1 MSKRDFNLIAI
12 KKPRDNP
19 IQDKPINFPPLKN
32 LHLELLE
39 NKKKIKSGLPN
50 VVSSQKIIPPKKE
63 VLKQESVKKEESKQ
77 KVPKDSTKKDE
88 SNSVPKNTKKELPKD
103 STKKDVQ
110 KSTKKDSK
118 KNTPKQPDPHPDEL
132 ILEEIIDDEDMLEDS
147 ENNFMEDELGE
158 SEGAPSDISDDL
170 PAEDELIEEME
181 EDIEEEENLEEMEEE
196 NLEEG
201 EEKEEEIEEGEKE
214 EGGKEPDDGLTPE
227 ERERREKE
235 EYIWRFRILKK
246 KYPNPKVNIPDYNE
260 HSDLTDMKN
269 AYDRTTRELYL
280 DGAVDSYR
288 TYLVG
293 GFMVTEFVCNN
304 WLNIDLEGFTAQ
316 QAKMMYKYDMLLI
329 ELGEKSYNKWGMNIP
344 VEIRLA
350 GLIILQAG
358 LFYLGKIITANYGGN
373 VASIFKGMSGQPPD
387 QGELENE
394 EPVKKKMKGPKFKAD
409 DIRNMTKGKKE

>member
-1 MSKRDFNLIAI
+1 MSKRDFNLIAV

-19 IQDKPINFPPLKN
+19 IQDKPINFPPLQN

-50 VVSSQKIIPPKKE
+50 VVSSQKIIPPKKDTPPKNE
-63 VLKQESVKKEESKQ
+63 TPKEPIKKDTNQDTAKKIVPQSSKKE
-77 KVPKDSTKKDE
+77 P
-88 SNSVPKNTKKELPKD
+88 PP
-103 STKKDVQ
+103 KKDVKQ
-110 KSTKKDSK
+110 EPSKNNTTKQDPPSK
-118 KNTPKQPDPHPDEL
+118 KNIPKQDEPHPDEL
-132 ILEEIIDDEDMLEDS
+132 ILEEIIDDEDILEEDS
-147 ENNFMEDELGE
+147 ENNLLEDELGD
-158 SEGAPSDISDDL
+158 SEDIPSNISDDL
-170 PAEDELIEEME
+170 PAEDNLDPIEDE
-181 EDIEEEENLEEMEEE
+181 EPI
-196 NLEEG
+196 
-201 EEKEEEIEEGEKE
+201 EEEIEEPIE
-214 EGGKEPDDGLTPE
+214 EEIEEETPKEPDDGLTPE

-246 KYPNPKVNIPDYNE
+246 KYPNPKVDIPDYNE

-304 WLNIDLEGFTAQ
+304 WLNIDLEGFTSQ

-350 GLIILQAG
+350 GLILLQAG

-373 VASIFKGMSGQPPD
+373 VASIFKGISGQPPD
-387 QGELENE
+387 RSEIENE